1 MEQVEK
7 RKRLTREDWV
17 DAATRTLLKRSI
29 DGVRVE
35 LLAKD
40 LNVSRGS
47 FYWHFKSR
55 EELLSAILA
64 NWRERQ
70 TRRTI
75 ERIREEQDLTAEERL
90 KRLRMKPTRTR
101 ASRDGATLEL
111 AIRAWARRDRMAR
124 DAVDAVDAERVEFS
138 EALLEAAG
146 ATKAAARHWALL
158 GHAYILGESLLRESM
173 SDDDID
179 DCRRVLLDAQLVAIR
194 GEAPAK
200 TTPKAKK
207 SPRKAALD

>member
-1 MEQVEK
+1 MTKPET
-7 RKRLTREDWV
+7 RKRLTREDWIE
-17 DAATRTLLKRSI
+17 AATRTLVKRSI

-40 LNVSRGS
+40 LEVSRGS

-75 ERIREEQDLTAEERL
+75 ERIREEQDLTPEERL
-90 KRLRMKPTRTR
+90 KKLRMKPTRSR

-111 AIRAWARRDRMAR
+111 AIRAWGRRDRMAR
-124 DAVDAVDAERVEFS
+124 DAVESVDAERVEFS
-138 EALLEAAG
+138 QALLEAAG
-146 ATKAAARHWALL
+146 APKTLARRWALL
-158 GHAYILGESLLRESM
+158 GYAYVLGESMLRDSMDESEIEQCRNALLE
-173 SDDDID
+173 
-179 DCRRVLLDAQLVAIR
+179 AQLAAIK
-194 GEAPAK
+194 P
-200 TTPKAKK
+200 
-207 SPRKAALD
+207 